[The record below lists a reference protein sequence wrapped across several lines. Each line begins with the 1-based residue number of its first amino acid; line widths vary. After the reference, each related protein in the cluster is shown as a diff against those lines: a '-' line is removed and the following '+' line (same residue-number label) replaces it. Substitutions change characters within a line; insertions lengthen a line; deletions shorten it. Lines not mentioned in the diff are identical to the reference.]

1 MRPDFSPEL
10 EYERRTPPTLGLE
23 FGQRGGRQEI
33 VKPSSKLFSIFRR
46 KENPPKDVSK
56 CPEKAKIKKKVSK
69 NLKKLPSS
77 RIESLTTNTSKPDIR
92 NYFNRSENK
101 AVTAV
106 QKMKTDSCQQLGE
119 LITHEPKQNKGWA
132 GESRTN
138 YRDRESDITWDPRLY
153 KEGAED

>member
-33 VKPSSKLFSIFRR
+33 VKPSSKLFSIFSR

-77 RIESLTTNTSKPDIR
+77 RIESLTTNTSKSDIR
-92 NYFNRSENK
+92 KYFNRAENQ

-106 QKMKTDSCQQLGE
+106 KRPSVFVFDE
-119 LITHEPKQNKGWA
+119 
-132 GESRTN
+132 TN
-138 YRDRESDITWDPRLY
+138 
-153 KEGAED
+153 